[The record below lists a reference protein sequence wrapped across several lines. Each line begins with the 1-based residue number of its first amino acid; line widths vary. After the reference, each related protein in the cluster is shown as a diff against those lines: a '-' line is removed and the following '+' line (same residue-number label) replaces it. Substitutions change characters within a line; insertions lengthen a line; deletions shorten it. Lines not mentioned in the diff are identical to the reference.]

1 MAIKRC
7 GGVAIVQDPRD
18 AAYSGMPMNALN
30 NVDVDFCVS
39 IAEMGPLLTELPAAR
54 QEQGRPIGYP
64 DRSRDCRTGVE

>member
-39 IAEMGPLLTELPAAR
+39 IAEMGPLLTELVHQPH
-54 QEQGRPIGYP
+54 GRSKAVPSKLSGP
-64 DRSRDCRTGVE
+64 KP